1 MSYKPY
7 LDKGNY
13 FMDTIYLIIPGK
25 ISDSFAEIVKIA
37 TENCQLTMI
46 KTIKD
51 FPVNLQNKKI
61 IFAIELDECGFNL
74 PLFEML
80 LKLKERGDDSLLNSM
95 AVMIIQSSSELFTK
109 STTQKIVFLAN
120 QMGCRFPGHPA
131 VEATYNLDNFLT
143 WQKTYNLPLVEIYQ
157 EKAKELVEKLTE
169 ENLRLINRPKILVL
183 HSSFFKTSNTLM
195 LWKMVKEN
203 LSEEDIREFHVENG
217 TVVDC
222 RGCSYKT
229 CIHYSEEK
237 SCFYGGIMVKEI
249 LPAIEEAD
257 CLIWLCPNYNDAIS
271 AKLMAVINRM
281 TVLYKRVEFG
291 NKTLFSIVVSGNS
304 GSDCVAAQL
313 IGALNINKGFRL
325 PPYFS
330 LTATANDPE
339 SIMDVLGIGQKAKK
353 FAENIKREI
362 KK

>member
-1 MSYKPY
+1 ME
-7 LDKGNY
+7 NN
-13 FMDTIYLIIPGK
+13 FLIMPGK

-37 TENCQLTMI
+37 TENCRLTII
-46 KTIKD
+46 KTIED
-51 FPVNLQNKKI
+51 FPVDLQNKKI

-80 LKLKERGDDSLLNSM
+80 LELKKRGDNVLLGSR
-95 AVMIIQSSSELFTK
+95 AVIIIQSSSELFTK
-109 STTQKIVFLAN
+109 STAQKMIFLTN
-120 QMGCRFPGHPA
+120 QMGCRFPGHPV
-131 VEATYNLDNFLT
+131 VEATHNLNNFLT
-143 WQKTYNLPLVEIYQ
+143 WQKIYNLPLVEIYREQ
-157 EKAKELVEKLTE
+157 ARELVKKLKD
-169 ENLRLINRPKILVL
+169 ENLKLISRPKILVL
-183 HSSFFKTSNTLM
+183 HSSLFKTSNTLM
-195 LWKMVKEN
+195 LWKMVKES
-203 LSEEDIREFHVENG
+203 LGGEDIRELHVENG

-257 CLIWLCPNYNDAIS
+257 CIIWLCPNYNDAIS

-281 TVLYKRVEFG
+281 TVLYKRVKFG
-291 NKTLFSIVVSGNS
+291 DKTLFSLVVSGNS
-304 GSDCVAAQL
+304 GSDCVAKQL

-325 PPYFS
+325 PPYFA
-330 LTATANDPE
+330 LTATANDPG
-339 SIMDVLGIGQKAKK
+339 SIMKVPGIGQKAKE
-353 FAENIKREI
+353 FAENVKREI

>member
-1 MSYKPY
+1 M
-7 LDKGNY
+7 
-13 FMDTIYLIIPGK
+13 PGK

-37 TENCQLTMI
+37 TENCPLTI
-46 KTIKD
+46 IRTVKD
-51 FPVNLQNKKI
+51 LPVDLQNRKI

-80 LKLKERGDDSLLNSM
+80 LKLKKRGDNVLLGSR
-95 AVMIIQSSSELFTK
+95 AVIIIQSSSELFTK
-109 STTQKIVFLAN
+109 SNAQKMIFLTN
-120 QMGCRFPGHPA
+120 QMGCRFPGHPV
-131 VEATYNLDNFLT
+131 VEATHNLNNFLT
-143 WQKTYNLPLVEIYQ
+143 WQKTYNLPLVEIYREQ
-157 EKAKELVEKLTE
+157 ARELVKKLKD
-169 ENLRLINRPKILVL
+169 ENLKLINRPKILVL
-183 HSSFFKTSNTLM
+183 HSSLFKTSNTLM
-195 LWKMVKEN
+195 LWKMVKES
-203 LSEEDIREFHVENG
+203 LGGEDIRELHVENG

-257 CLIWLCPNYNDAIS
+257 CIIWLCPNYNDAIS

-281 TVLYKRVEFG
+281 TVLYKRVKFG
-291 NKTLFSIVVSGNS
+291 DKTLFSLVVSGNS
-304 GSDCVAAQL
+304 GSDCVAKQL

-325 PPYFS
+325 PPYFA
-330 LTATANDPE
+330 LTATANDPG
-339 SIMDVLGIGQKAKK
+339 SIMKVPGIGQKAKE
-353 FAENIKREI
+353 FAENVKREI

>member
-1 MSYKPY
+1 ME
-7 LDKGNY
+7 NI
-13 FMDTIYLIIPGK
+13 FLIMPGK

-37 TENCQLTMI
+37 TENCPLTI
-46 KTIKD
+46 IRTVKD
-51 FPVNLQNKKI
+51 LPVDLQNRKI

-80 LKLKERGDDSLLNSM
+80 LKLKKRGNDALSGSR
-95 AVMIIQSSSELFTK
+95 AVIIIQSSSELFTK
-109 STTQKIVFLAN
+109 STAQKMIFLTN
-120 QMGCRFPGHPA
+120 QMGCRFPGHPV
-131 VEATYNLDNFLT
+131 VEATHNLNNFLT
-143 WQKTYNLPLVEIYQ
+143 WQKTYNLPLVEIYREQ
-157 EKAKELVEKLTE
+157 ARELVKKLKD
-169 ENLRLINRPKILVL
+169 ENLKLINRPKILVL
-183 HSSFFKTSNTLM
+183 HSSLFKTSNTLM
-195 LWKMVKEN
+195 LWKMVKEG
-203 LSEEDIREFHVENG
+203 LGGEDIRELHVENG

-257 CLIWLCPNYNDAIS
+257 CIIWLCPNYNDAIS

-281 TVLYKRVEFG
+281 TVLYKRVKFG
-291 NKTLFSIVVSGNS
+291 DKTLFSLVVSGNS
-304 GSDCVAAQL
+304 GSDCVAKQL

-325 PPYFS
+325 PPYFA
-330 LTATANDPE
+330 LTATANDPG
-339 SIMDVLGIGQKAKK
+339 SIMKVPGIGQKAKE
-353 FAENIKREI
+353 FAENVKREI

>member
-1 MSYKPY
+1 ME
-7 LDKGNY
+7 
-13 FMDTIYLIIPGK
+13 TIYLIMPGK

-37 TENCQLTMI
+37 TENYQLTII
-46 KTIKD
+46 KTIQD
-51 FPVNLQNKKI
+51 FPVDLRNKKI
-61 IFAIELDECGFNL
+61 IFAIELDECGFNI

-80 LKLKERGDDSLLNSM
+80 LKLKERGDDSLLGSR
-95 AVMIIQSSSELFTK
+95 AVIIIQSSSELFTK
-109 STTQKIVFLAN
+109 STTQKIVFLTN

-131 VEATYNLDNFLT
+131 VEATHNLNNFLT
-143 WQKTYNLPLVEIYQ
+143 WQKTYNLPLVEIYKEQ
-157 EKAKELVEKLTE
+157 AKELVKKLKE
-169 ENLRLINRPKILVL
+169 ENLKLINRPKILVL
-183 HSSFFKTSNTLM
+183 HSSLFKTSNTLM

-203 LSEEDIREFHVENG
+203 LSGEDIRELHVENG

-257 CLIWLCPNYNDAIS
+257 CVIWLCPNYNDAIS

-281 TVLYKRVEFG
+281 TVLYKRVKFG
-291 NKTLFSIVVSGNS
+291 NKTIFSVVVSGNS
-304 GSDCVAAQL
+304 GSDCVVKQL
-313 IGALNINKGFRL
+313 IGALDINKGFRL
-325 PPYFS
+325 PPYFA
-330 LTATANDPE
+330 LTATANDPG
-339 SIMDVLGIGQKAKK
+339 SIMNVLGIDKKAEE